1 MNPQKIAD
9 ALNTIAV
16 AFGELAEAINE
27 SGPVRPESGAAG
39 IAASPAAGH
48 PAAPFEASPFAVE
61 STTPVEYIKTSET
74 MQSQPTLA
82 DESVEFADQG
92 SEAMCPAHHKPFI
105 DGKFGKYCPGKGI
118 DPAWT
123 NKRGYCTVNP
133 GNVATYLRI
142 KAAA

>member
-1 MNPQKIAD
+1 VNTAKIAE

-27 SGPVRPESGAAG
+27 SGPVRPETEAAG
-39 IAASPAAGH
+39 AVSPPAMP
-48 PAAPFEASPFAVE
+48 PAAPAFEDSPFLPDE
-61 STTPVEYIKTSET
+61 FP
-74 MQSQPTLA
+74 QPSLA

-92 SEAMCPAHHKPFI
+92 SEAVCPAHHKPFI

-133 GNVATYLRI
+133 GNVATYLRV

>member
-1 MNPQKIAD
+1 VNTAKAAAAI
-9 ALNTIAV
+9 NTIALGL
-16 AFGELAEAINE
+16 GELAEALNE
-27 SGPVRPESGAAG
+27 SPVPVSAG
-39 IAASPAAGH
+39 DAGRVAV
-48 PAAPFEASPFAVE
+48 PPSAPAPFEESPFLPDE
-61 STTPVEYIKTSET
+61 FP
-74 MQSQPTLA
+74 QPSLA

-92 SEAMCPAHHKPFI
+92 SEAVCPAHHKPFI

-133 GNVATYLRI
+133 GNVATYLRV